1 MLLNVLLANYRV
13 IRQVMPHPVWF
24 AELTGVHSSVADNV
38 LNGTRKISLRHVLSV
53 AQAFGMDE
61 SQVQLPIPGQLDGFS
76 ADNLKRAA
84 WLRTQMSA
92 LGGARRAAQQFPGLG
107 VKTMVRLMQP
117 GVIVSPLMVE
127 LVARHLQ
134 LPVPTDI
141 LGEIANGGSVN
152 CAKDLL
158 ATLRLDRHREVSA
171 EELPRRTR
179 IAMVAVAADIRF
191 ASISVDAVQTW
202 LRSGRID
209 ARVRAQMQWLRQR
222 LLSEHAS
229 GALSF
234 AELSGLRRLMREAE
248 SHSRLELQRARAA

>member
-13 IRQVMPHPVWF
+13 IRQVVPHPVWF

-61 SQVQLPIPGQLDGFS
+61 ADVQSPIAGQLDGYS
-76 ADNLKRAA
+76 PDNLKRAA
-84 WLRTQMSA
+84 WLRSQMTA

-107 VKTMVRLMQP
+107 VKTVVRLMQP

-127 LVARHLQ
+127 LIARHLQ
-134 LPVPTDI
+134 IAAPAELLGPVAT
-141 LGEIANGGSVN
+141 GARVGTVH
-152 CAKDLL
+152 DLL
-158 ATLRLDRHREVSA
+158 AAIRLDRHREVSS

-179 IAMVAVAADIRF
+179 MAMIAVSADIRF
-191 ASISVDAVQTW
+191 ASISVESVKAW
-202 LRSGRID
+202 LGSGRID

-222 LLSEHAS
+222 LLDEHAA

-234 AELSGLRRLMREAE
+234 TDLSGLRRLMREAE
-248 SHSRLELQRARAA
+248 SHCRLEIQRARAA